1 MQSQWETIIWLV
13 SSIDNTSPYIGG
25 IRDLREFSLVSI
37 VNLSQSLL
45 KNLSVTIEKYASVLF
60 VDVEKKH
67 PFEVSKQDIERPA
80 MSNLISASTQLIPNI
95 PIIGWSPSRATCDA
109 TLKSI
114 KKDIGENIGGQKIS
128 IIGLGNIGFKLAL
141 ALVEE
146 GCDVVCYSRDRNKL
160 SSLVEAIN
168 YLKSSYTIAS
178 ASCARNPEI
187 ALAAS
192 KIIILSASSRNFIND
207 EQLKLLCSNS
217 RIYDVGK
224 DSLTLDAKTLIETR
238 ADIKQKELMLERY

>member
-1 MQSQWETIIWLV
+1 M
-13 SSIDNTSPYIGG
+13 
-25 IRDLREFSLVSI
+25 
-37 VNLSQSLL
+37 L

-67 PFEVSKQDIERPA
+67 PFEVSKRDIEGPVL
-80 MSNLISASTQLIPNI
+80 SNLISASTQLIPNI

-192 KIIILSASSRNFIND
+192 KIIILSASSRNFINE

-224 DSLTLDAKTLIETR
+224 RLTEP
-238 ADIKQKELMLERY
+238 LMQRL